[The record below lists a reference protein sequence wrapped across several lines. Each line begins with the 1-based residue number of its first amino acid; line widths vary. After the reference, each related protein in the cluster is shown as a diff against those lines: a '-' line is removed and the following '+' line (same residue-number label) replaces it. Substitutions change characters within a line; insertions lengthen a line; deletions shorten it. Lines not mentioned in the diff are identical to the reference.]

1 MSMAPRNNNTT
12 TRSEKMKYSDQLVQR
27 MKNIVDVVAILGSGM
42 KINREMENECIA
54 IRQEIAK
61 QEGGAK

>member
-1 MSMAPRNNNTT
+1 
-12 TRSEKMKYSDQLVQR
+12 MKYSDQLVQR
-27 MKNIVDVVAILGSGM
+27 MKDIVDVVAILGSGM